1 MNNARETFTPAT
13 HLMNTLLR
21 LALLLPL
28 ITLLN
33 SCATMELI
41 QRTKNP
47 LDILAL
53 PTEVLSGAVATLSG
67 SPNDA
72 ISSKH
77 TRLIY
82 ALDGKD
88 YKQAE
93 RLLNDG
99 ANANGTHFSSR
110 KILVAHYERKGDS
123 QAVAA
128 LLRHGGSREHHS
140 AEVSKMASEKRE
152 AEENARQAAIRREQ
166 SQRAYAE
173 RKRIEKENAS
183 KYCKWCNAPSPR
195 FKSTPWAFLGGG
207 DIGSY
212 GYFCSRKCYSE
223 WENSIRR

>member
-1 MNNARETFTPAT
+1 MHPLFRAS
-13 HLMNTLLR
+13 LLFPV
-21 LALLLPL
+21 LL
-28 ITLLN
+28 LLN

-67 SPNDA
+67 TPQDA

-93 RLLNDG
+93 RLLKEG

-123 QAVAA
+123 QAVDT
-128 LLRHGGSREHHS
+128 LLRNGGSREHQI
-140 AEVSKMASEKRE
+140 AERNKIASEKRE
-152 AEENARQAAIRREQ
+152 SEERARVATIQREQ
-166 SQRAYAE
+166 RSRAYAE
-173 RKRIEKENAS
+173 KKRIEKENAS
-183 KYCKWCNAPSPR
+183 KYCKWCNAPNPR
-195 FKSTPWAFLGGG
+195 FQSTPFAMVGLGSM
-207 DIGSY
+207 GSF
-212 GYFCSRKCYSE
+212 GYFCSRKCYNE